1 MTIYGKTRTMAAA
14 HLTRNIETETR
25 ITAIIR
31 WNGLA
36 IVVRATATCGELG
49 GQVASSASA
58 TEIFEGPLE
67 GPLMLSASWLMPDF
81 WQTPTGSMGAA

>member
-1 MTIYGKTRTMAAA
+1 MAAG

-49 GQVASSASA
+49 GQVASCASA
-58 TEIFEGPLE
+58 AEIFEGPL
-67 GPLMLSASWLMPDF
+67 MLSPSWLMPDF
-81 WQTPTGSMGAA
+81 WQTPTGSVGVA

>member
-1 MTIYGKTRTMAAA
+1 MAAA

-58 TEIFEGPLE
+58 AEIFEGPLV
-67 GPLMLSASWLMPDF
+67 GPLMLSPSWLMPDF